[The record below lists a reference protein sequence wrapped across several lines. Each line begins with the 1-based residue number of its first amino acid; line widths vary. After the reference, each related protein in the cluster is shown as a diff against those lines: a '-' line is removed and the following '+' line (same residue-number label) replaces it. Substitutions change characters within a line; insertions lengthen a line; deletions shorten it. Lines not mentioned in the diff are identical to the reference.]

1 MNQKEDDMVCR
12 TILSANLYKC
22 YKYAGCSRARLNISK
37 GKMQEEIPQHP
48 PPPNTTPNKKKL
60 NK

>member
-37 GKMQEEIPQHP
+37 GKMQEEIPQP
-48 PPPNTTPNKKKL
+48 PPPPKQKK
-60 NK
+60 N